1 MLSSRFVKFSEI
13 IRSSH
18 KQAVRLLSNICYS
31 DERSV
36 FKKNLTN
43 IAKDCEVEVCKLTP
57 NIVKTNMQYVKTP
70 NEDEWR
76 IPLLQNLIRIR
87 TNEWTLPGFG
97 HKEINLLIN
106 DVCTT

>member
-13 IRSSH
+13 TRSSH
-18 KQAVRLLSNICYS
+18 KQAVRLLSSICYY

-43 IAKDCEVEVCKLTP
+43 IAKDCEIEVCKLTP

-70 NEDEWR
+70 IEDEWR

-87 TNEWTLPGFG
+87 TNEWTLPGFD
-97 HKEINLLIN
+97 HKEFNLLIN